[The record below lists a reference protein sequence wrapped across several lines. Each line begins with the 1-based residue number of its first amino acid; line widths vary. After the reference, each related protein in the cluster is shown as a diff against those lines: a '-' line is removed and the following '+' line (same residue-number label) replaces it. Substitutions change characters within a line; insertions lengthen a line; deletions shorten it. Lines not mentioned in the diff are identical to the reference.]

1 MNCEPEQ
8 RAAPIAAKLKP
19 RTFGKAWAGGARV
32 LRRCVASLRS
42 FLGFRFQAL
51 VSLSG
56 MFFPTRRNRGS
67 AYRIAPGGVQRPVS
81 GAALV
86 GDAVPPRNLSS
97 MRHYEPQRSSIRP
110 LGVPPGGPGG

>member
-56 MFFPTRRNRGS
+56 MFLPIDTSEARKRLPDRSGRR
-67 AYRIAPGGVQRPVS
+67 AEAGVGRCTC
-81 GAALV
+81 G
-86 GDAVPPRNLSS
+86 
-97 MRHYEPQRSSIRP
+97 
-110 LGVPPGGPGG
+110 